1 MLTMFIKGLIIG
13 AVVSAPVGPI
23 GILCVQRTLKGG
35 HKQGIATA
43 LGAATSDLI
52 YALIAMFSMSIVVSF
67 IKENETLLQILGSIV
82 IFGFGFHT
90 FKDDP
95 RKKMEKIENETEKQP
110 GLIGTYLSSLAL
122 TISNPLVIFLFIFMF
137 AQFNYVSE
145 DITFLQGLLGV
156 CFIMTGAVFWWTFIV
171 YTIEQFRAKFFNVR
185 QLYII
190 NKITGVLL
198 MIIAP
203 ISLLFFLMGISPFH

>member
-1 MLTMFIKGLIIG
+1 MQKKDFTTGRLTVIITIVMAALFVLQYG
-13 AVVSAPVGPI
+13 FYSHGSSMQ
-23 GILCVQRTLKGG
+23 LQKN
-35 HKQGIATA
+35 ATGQ
-43 LGAATSDLI
+43 LS
-52 YALIAMFSMSIVVSF
+52 
-67 IKENETLLQILGSIV
+67 
-82 IFGFGFHT
+82 
-90 FKDDP
+90 
-95 RKKMEKIENETEKQP
+95 
-110 GLIGTYLSSLAL
+110 YLH
-122 TISNPLVIFLFIFMF
+122 
-137 AQFNYVSE
+137 NYVSE

-190 NKITGVLL
+190 NRITGVLL